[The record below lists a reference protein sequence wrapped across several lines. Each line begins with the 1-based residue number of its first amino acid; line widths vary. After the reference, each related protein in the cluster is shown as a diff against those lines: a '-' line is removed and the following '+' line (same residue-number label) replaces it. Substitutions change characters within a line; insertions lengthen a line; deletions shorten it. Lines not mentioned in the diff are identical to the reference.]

1 MMNNHQDYA
10 GRASTAAHTAT
21 PPGTQRELS
30 LASSTLN
37 PELPDRCRSTTGQ
50 LYLFSRPL
58 PSFPFPHRGQQS
70 VVEAQHA
77 TFQLFVYLGIY
88 WLALTI
94 QQMFPGHRFCVS
106 SAGLALESAHVGW
119 TLEEFGELG
128 RLPCCQSVEPHLIR
142 FKSVFLL
149 YKLDYRF
156 ILQESPAL
164 SQPPGL

>member
-1 MMNNHQDYA
+1 MPVGPA
-10 GRASTAAHTAT
+10 LLHTRPLLPACSVSV
-21 PPGTQRELS
+21 PWLPQ
-30 LASSTLN
+30 TLN
-37 PELPDRCRSTTGQ
+37 PELPDRCRSTTGR

-58 PSFPFPHRGQQS
+58 PSFPFPHRDQQS
-70 VVEAQHA
+70 AVEAQHT

-94 QQMFPGHRFCVS
+94 QQIFPGHGFCVAS
-106 SAGLALESAHVGW
+106 PALARESAHVGW

-128 RLPCCQSVEPHLIR
+128 RLPCCQSEPHLIR
-142 FKSVFLL
+142 FKSVSLL

-156 ILQESPAL
+156 IRQERPAL